1 MTSVYLNIKY
11 DRTFGERFDTELS
24 TPLNTLVASDRHL
37 FFPHHYYFCFCRS
50 VFSQSKLSTDLYK
63 KLTRYFCSGILEF
76 RVFYWETGL
85 CYMSLLLLSLLLF
98 IRDSHRTKACFVQN
112 SIEFR
117 YWSSVQDRTLIIMY
131 HLDA

>member
-1 MTSVYLNIKY
+1 MSCQFKY
-11 DRTFGERFDTELS
+11 DRTFGARFNTERS

-50 VFSQSKLSTDLYK
+50 VFSQSKLSTDLFK
-63 KLTRYFCSGILEF
+63 KLTRYFCSDVLEF
-76 RVFYWETGL
+76 RVFFCQSGL

-98 IRDSHRTKACFVQN
+98 IRDRHRTKARFVQK

-117 YWSSVQDRTLIIMY
+117 YWYSVQDRTLIIMY
-131 HLDA
+131 HLEA